1 MAFASRTWTT
11 VGRVGNLPI
20 RPIFILMLLVL
31 ALAAA
36 AAWAF
41 ATGLLGQRQAP
52 VTYQSA
58 SVVRGNI
65 VSSIAATGPITSP
78 VSLPLT
84 FKSSG
89 KLLELLVK
97 IGDKVAVG

>member
-1 MAFASRTWTT
+1 MALASRTWTA

-20 RPIFILMLLVL
+20 RPIFILLLLVL
-31 ALAAA
+31 ILAAG

-41 ATGLLGQRQAP
+41 ANGLLGQRQAA

-58 SVVRGNI
+58 PVARGNV

-97 IGDKVAVG
+97 IG